1 MFILPFALFALAPMI
16 RQPRCTRARS
26 ARTHTRGAETGCKR
40 AAASR
45 TCKFLSV
52 CGAAAAVKV
61 MQAAIDIDE
70 DLRAGGAPKV
80 RAASRASLLRA
91 AAPRLEMTEVAA
103 VETWRQ
109 TANYTHTSN
118 FIPQQKNNK
127 HPTKRF
133 SSLKT
138 CDPLHCRPS
147 LGRHI
152 FAAEKPVWP

>member
-1 MFILPFALFALAPMI
+1 MHGAH
-16 RQPRCTRARS
+16 
-26 ARTHTRGAETGCKR
+26 ARTHARGAETGCER

-45 TCKFLSV
+45 TFKFLSV

-70 DLRAGGAPKV
+70 DLRAGGAPEV
-80 RAASRASLLRA
+80 RAASRASLFRA

-109 TANYTHTSN
+109 TANYTHASN
-118 FIPQQKNNK
+118 FIPQQKKKNNK

-138 CDPLHCRPS
+138 CDPLLCRPPLS
-147 LGRHI
+147 RRHI
-152 FAAEKPVWP
+152 FAAEKPVRP

>member
-26 ARTHTRGAETGCKR
+26 ERTHARTGSRKWLQER

-80 RAASRASLLRA
+80 RAARGASLFRA
-91 AAPRLEMTEVAA
+91 AAPRLETTEVAA

-109 TANYTHTSN
+109 TANYAHTSN
-118 FIPQQKNNK
+118 FIPQ
-127 HPTKRF
+127 R
-133 SSLKT
+133 
-138 CDPLHCRPS
+138 
-147 LGRHI
+147 
-152 FAAEKPVWP
+152 EKKQQTSD